1 MKSLRIVFYS
11 LLLIFLTAFLF
22 LIHSTFVTKK
32 VFEYVSHELPI
43 KFSSVNGTLY
53 SGIKIVDL
61 NYDDMIKIEEFYIK
75 PSLLSLLVKEIFI
88 YDLKINKITLE
99 DKFLE
104 SLSSSN
110 EENSEEFV
118 IPFSLFIKN
127 LEASLYNFNYEDYQ
141 VEEFLLTSKDLS
153 SDLKENL
160 SANLEAKIK
169 SNLIDLETKIDLKNN
184 NYKLNA
190 KLDLKKEVINDF
202 YIQATGDLNK
212 VDFEVE
218 NKKFT
223 LKEDNQIIDIENLLI
238 NGNYDI
244 KNSNLEISNLSSLVK
259 YEEISSNII
268 AKASM
273 LNNDID
279 SLIFDIDLQT
289 TIKKSIYE
297 ALQKDLQLKSNFT
310 GNLKEIKFLNN
321 IESNQ
326 LNIEKN
332 PIKIENSSVN
342 GNIKIDDKNID
353 IFADFN
359 LKSNL
364 ANKKSKIEVKI
375 NKQNIEN
382 LSIKAKS
389 TLENLKYE
397 NLDLKSIGNI
407 TINSSYKKDNLDI
420 NLDSKIATFDIKSK
434 DFKRFIFDL
443 DIKQL
448 NPNEF
453 YELDKSIKI
462 SKLKGKIKGEF
473 DENLSL
479 KGDLIL
485 NDSLLLNAILNT
497 KNNDLEATIKNNS
510 FLVKVDKKENQTKI
524 KSQIK
529 ELKDLEKEL
538 SKILDFSTLN
548 LSGLV
553 DVNISIDELNTNFEI
568 NSPKISIDKEKIEK
582 ISIKGNFSENKI
594 FFDKLDFNIFEI
606 YEINLQKNFVLKKRA
621 FFDID
626 SFDGEFTFDNII
638 LKSSKNDKN
647 IILSINTKDLF
658 LAHSSYGSGFLNS
671 DIFVDI
677 NEENKILIGGELKVD
692 KLTVLYQAPSMSI
705 SKDKDIIIVSKN
717 KKFTQ
722 KDTFY
727 EDIALELSIF
737 GNNINYNVKNID
749 LNAST
754 VLYLKKEFSSGIRIY
769 GSVQD
774 VSGTFSELG
783 KNYNIKNSAIYFRGL
798 DPIDPILDI
807 HALNK
812 LNDVDISI
820 VIGGTL
826 NYPRINLHSTPI
838 MSQKDILSYLIFGTR
853 FSADSQANTQSKQ
866 SQASLFLLNELSK
879 DYAKELGLDMIY
891 FQYDPKTQYIET
903 HVGKN
908 ISQKSKIVLKNKSDS
923 GQLILMRE
931 LTKLWNVELGFEQNT
946 QSLDLIYRRRY

>member
-1 MKSLRIVFYS
+1 MRSLKIIFFS

-32 VFEYVSHELPI
+32 IFEYASHEVPI
-43 KFSSVNGTLY
+43 KFSSVDGTLY

-61 NYDDMIKIEEFYIK
+61 NYDDMIKVEEFYIK

-88 YDLKINKITLE
+88 YDLKLNKITLE
-99 DKFLE
+99 EKFLE
-104 SLSSSN
+104 SLSSTN
-110 EENSEEFV
+110 EENSEEFD
-118 IPFSLFIKN
+118 IPFSLYVKN
-127 LEASLYNFNYEDYQ
+127 IEASLYNFNYEDYQ
-141 VEEFLLTSKDLS
+141 IEELLVNSKNLS
-153 SDLKENL
+153 SDLKQTINT
-160 SANLEAKIK
+160 NLEAKIK
-169 SNLIDLETKIDLKNN
+169 SNLANLEAKIDLKNS
-184 NYKLNA
+184 NYNLNS
-190 KLDLKKEVINDF
+190 KVDLKKELMDSF

-212 VDFEVE
+212 VNFKAE
-218 NKKFT
+218 NKK
-223 LKEDNQIIDIENLLI
+223 LSIKQDNQLINIENLSL

-244 KNSNLEISNLSSLVK
+244 NNSV
-259 YEEISSNII
+259 
-268 AKASM
+268 
-273 LNNDID
+273 
-279 SLIFDIDLQT
+279 FDIDLQT

-310 GNLKEIKFLNN
+310 GNLKEIKFKNN
-321 IESNQ
+321 IEANQ
-326 LNIEKN
+326 LNIDKT
-332 PIKIENSSVN
+332 PIKIENTSLN
-342 GNIKIDDKNID
+342 GDIKIDGENID
-353 IFADFN
+353 ILADFN

-364 ANKKSKIEVKI
+364 ANQKSKIEIKL
-375 NKQNIEN
+375 NSQNLEN
-382 LSIKAKS
+382 LSIKAKT

-397 NLDLKSIGNI
+397 NYNLKPIGNI
-407 TINSSYKKDNLDI
+407 TVNSSYKKDSLEI
-420 NLDSKIATFDIKSK
+420 NLDSKLAKFDIKSK
-434 DFKRFIFDL
+434 DFKKFLFDL

-462 SKLKGKIKGEF
+462 SKIEGKIKGEF

-485 NDSLLLNAILNT
+485 NDSFLANAILNT
-497 KNNDLEATIKNNS
+497 KNDNLEATVKNKS
-510 FLVKVDKKENQTKI
+510 FLVKIDKKENQTKI

-553 DVNISIDELNTNFEI
+553 DVDIFIDDLNTNFEI

-582 ISIKGNFSENKI
+582 ITIKGNFLENKI
-594 FFDKLDFNIFEI
+594 FFDKLNFNIFEI
-606 YEINLQKNFVLKKRA
+606 YEINLQKNFILKNRA
-621 FFDID
+621 SFDID
-626 SFDGEFTFDNII
+626 SFDGEFIFDNII
-638 LKSSKNDKN
+638 IKTSKNDKN
-647 IILSINTKDLF
+647 IILNINTKDLF

-671 DIFVDI
+671 DFFVDI
-677 NEENKILIGGELKVD
+677 NEENKILIGGELKVE
-692 KLTVLYQAPSMSI
+692 KLTVLYQAPAMSI

-717 KKFTQ
+717 KKFIQ

-749 LNAST
+749 LKAST
-754 VLYLKKEFSSGIRIY
+754 VLYLKKAFSSDIKIY

-783 KNYNIKNSAIYFRGL
+783 KTYDIQNSSIYFRGL
-798 DPIDPILDI
+798 NPIDPILDI

-838 MSQKDILSYLIFGTR
+838 MSQKDILSYLIFGTK
-853 FSADSQANTQSKQ
+853 FSSNSQNNQSKQ

-879 DYAKELGLDMIY
+879 DYAKELGLDMVY

-908 ISQKSKIVLKNKSDS
+908 ISEKSKIVLKNKSDS

-946 QSLDLIYRRRY
+946 QSLDLIYKRRY